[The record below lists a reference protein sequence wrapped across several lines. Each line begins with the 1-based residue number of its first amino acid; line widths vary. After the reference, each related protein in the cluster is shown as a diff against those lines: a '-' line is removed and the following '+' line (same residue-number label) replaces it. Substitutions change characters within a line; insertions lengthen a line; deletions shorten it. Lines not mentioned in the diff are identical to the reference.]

1 MASLIAALEQNLG
14 VFLPTHVVRVF
25 KDQEVLQ
32 VVQEAADQLQ
42 VGNAVI
48 TLIGAVSEAEISVM
62 AKDDESVDYL
72 RRYSQPMELSGTGE
86 VTEGRVHLHVTL
98 AGEDITA
105 AGHLH
110 RAVVAG
116 FFVRAYLTLVS
127 E

>member
-1 MASLIAALEQNLG
+1 
-14 VFLPTHVVRVF
+14 LPTHVVQVD

-32 VVQEAADQLQ
+32 VVQGTVDRLNLSNAA
-42 VGNAVI
+42 I
-48 TLIGAVSEAEISVM
+48 TLIGAVNEAELSVM

-86 VTEGRVHLHVTL
+86 VTEGKVHLHVTL

-110 RAVVAG
+110 RAVVGG
-116 FFVRAYLTLVS
+116 FFVRAYLTAVGG
-127 E
+127 